1 MNKILNKSKTIAKKL
16 QNKIS
21 NNEIKNKQDIIKTL
35 TIVKNKNLIDQDC
48 YDMLEGVLEISEI
61 RVRDIMIPRSQ
72 IVFIDKE
79 QDLDTYLNTIIE
91 SAHSRF
97 PVINEEKDKV
107 AGILHAKDLLQL
119 LSTGADSFSIE
130 HLLRPAVVVPES
142 KRVDRMLRDFKSER
156 FHMALVIDEFG
167 AISGLIT
174 IEDILELIVGQIED
188 EFDEDDFIPIRQ
200 LSKHSFS
207 VNALTSVEL
216 FNENFKTNFDEYEFD
231 TIGGLVVH
239 EAKRLPNKGEI
250 FTIEG
255 IEFKITAANNRKVLQ
270 LRVRIPSVTEEEKT
284 EEI

>member
-1 MNKILNKSKTIAKKL
+1 MNKILSKSKTIAKKL

>member
-1 MNKILNKSKTIAKKL
+1 MNKILSKSKTIAKKL

-270 LRVRIPSVTEEEKT
+270 LRVRIPSVTEEEKI

>member
-1 MNKILNKSKTIAKKL
+1 MNKILSKSKAIAKKL

-270 LRVRIPSVTEEEKT
+270 LRVRIPSVTEEEKI